1 MMNNTIGPEV
11 KCWVYKITK
20 KVDRLQALQG
30 FQLFRQ
36 SGSFA
41 FVINNGLCST
51 HSLLLPKKR
60 EKYNL
65 GRLVNIEGNCPF
77 YIKFDQVYLGVYK
90 NTYVYK

>member
-1 MMNNTIGPEV
+1 MYLPMELSSTHDEQHYWPRGKMLCIQNN
-11 KCWVYKITK
+11 K

-60 EKYNL
+60 EK
-65 GRLVNIEGNCPF
+65 I
-77 YIKFDQVYLGVYK
+77 
-90 NTYVYK
+90 